1 MSLIQRLPP
10 ANEGIIA
17 FERSRAQFMSTT
29 AKSMAVEEIL
39 LVRPRGFCA
48 GVERAI
54 AIVELALKKYGAP
67 VYVKHAIVHNRHVVE
82 RLQHM
87 GAVFV
92 EDLEDIPEG
101 ARAIY
106 SAHGV
111 SPAVREEAAQRKL
124 EVVDATC
131 PLVTKVHTEARRF
144 ASQGQN
150 IFLIG
155 HRDHVEVIGTLGEAP
170 DHMIVISSCEEAE
183 AVEIADPDRVAYLT
197 QTTLSLDDTKTIL
210 EVLRRRF
217 PKLTGPAKDDI
228 CYATQN
234 RQTAVQAM
242 IGQADVI
249 LVVGSEHS
257 SNSNRLAEV
266 ARARGVPAYL
276 VESHAELDAKW
287 LEGARCIGVTAG
299 ASAPEE
305 IVQELV
311 TSLAREHG
319 ASVREIE
326 VVHEDVSFPLPAQIL
341 K

>member
-1 MSLIQRLPP
+1 MTAPTPRI
-10 ANEGIIA
+10 
-17 FERSRAQFMSTT
+17 RA
-29 AKSMAVEEIL
+29 EEIL

-54 AIVELALKKYGAP
+54 AIVELAIEKFGAP

-82 RLQHM
+82 RLQSM

-92 EDLEDIPEG
+92 EELKDIPKG

-111 SPAVREEAAQRKL
+111 SPAVREEAGRRELA
-124 EVVDATC
+124 VVDATC

-144 ASQGQN
+144 AAEGRT

-155 HRDHVEVIGTLGEAP
+155 HRDHVEVIGTMGEAP
-170 DHMIVISSCEEAE
+170 DHMIVIGSVEEAE
-183 AVEIADPDRVAYLT
+183 SVEVESPEHVAYLT
-197 QTTLSLDDTKTIL
+197 QTTLSLDDTQAIL
-210 EVLRRRF
+210 EALRRRF
-217 PKLTGPAKDDI
+217 PGLKGPRKDDI

-234 RQTAVQAM
+234 RQNAVQAM
-242 IGQADVI
+242 VGEADVI

-266 ARARGVPAYL
+266 ARSRGVPAYL
-276 VESHAELDAKW
+276 VESHAQLDPEW
-287 LEGARCIGVTAG
+287 LNGARCIGVTAG

-305 IVQELV
+305 VVQELV
-311 TSLAREHG
+311 TCLARDHG
-319 ASVREIE
+319 ATVREIE
-326 VVHEDVSFPLPAQIL
+326 VVAENVSFPLPAQVL
-341 K
+341 P

>member
-1 MSLIQRLPP
+1 
-10 ANEGIIA
+10 
-17 FERSRAQFMSTT
+17 MSTHPQSI
-29 AKSMAVEEIL
+29 AAEEIL

-54 AIVELALKKYGAP
+54 AIVELALKKFGTP

-82 RLQHM
+82 RLQAM

-92 EDLEDIPEG
+92 EELEDIPVG

-111 SPAVREEAAQRKL
+111 SPAVREEATQRNL
-124 EVVDATC
+124 NVVDATC

-144 ASQGQN
+144 ASQGQT

-170 DHMIVISSCEEAE
+170 EHIVVISSAEEAE
-183 AVEIADPDRVAYLT
+183 AVDVADPDSVAYLT
-197 QTTLSLDDTKTIL
+197 QTTLSLDDTQTIL

-217 PKLTGPAKDDI
+217 PKLIGPGKDDI

-234 RQTAVQAM
+234 RQNAVQALV
-242 IGQADVI
+242 GTADVI
-249 LVVGSEHS
+249 LVVGSDNS

-276 VESHAELDAKW
+276 VESHAQLDKKW

-311 TSLAREHG
+311 ASLARDYG

-326 VVHEDVSFPLPAQIL
+326 IVPEDVSFPLPVQVL
-341 K
+341 E

>member
-1 MSLIQRLPP
+1 MTASTSHR
-10 ANEGIIA
+10 
-17 FERSRAQFMSTT
+17 RA
-29 AKSMAVEEIL
+29 EEIL

-54 AIVELALKKYGAP
+54 AIVELAIKKFGAP
-67 VYVKHAIVHNRHVVE
+67 IYVKHAIVHNRHVVE
-82 RLQHM
+82 RLQSM

-92 EDLEDIPEG
+92 EELKDIPKG

-111 SPAVREEAAQRKL
+111 SPAVREEAGRRKL
-124 EVVDATC
+124 SVVDATC

-144 ASQGQN
+144 AAEGRT

-155 HRDHVEVIGTLGEAP
+155 HRDHVEVIGTMGEAP
-170 DHMIVISSCEEAE
+170 EHMIVIGSVEEAE
-183 AVEIADPDRVAYLT
+183 AVKVETPEHVAYLT
-197 QTTLSLDDTKTIL
+197 QTTLSLDDTQAIL
-210 EVLRRRF
+210 DVLRRRF
-217 PKLTGPAKDDI
+217 NALIGPRKDDI

-234 RQTAVQAM
+234 RQNAVQAM
-242 IGQADVI
+242 VGEADVI

-276 VESHAELDAKW
+276 VESHAQLDPEW
-287 LEGARCIGVTAG
+287 LDGARCIGVTAG

-305 IVQELV
+305 VVQELV
-311 TSLAREHG
+311 TCLARDYG
-319 ASVREIE
+319 ATVREIE
-326 VVHEDVSFPLPAQIL
+326 VVPENVSFPLPAQVL
-341 K
+341 P